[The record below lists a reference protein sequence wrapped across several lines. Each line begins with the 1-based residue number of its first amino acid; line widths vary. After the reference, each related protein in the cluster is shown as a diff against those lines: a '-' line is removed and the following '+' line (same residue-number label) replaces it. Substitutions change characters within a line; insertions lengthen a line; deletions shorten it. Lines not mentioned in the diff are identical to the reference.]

1 MQGKAVSEGI
11 AIGTLSIY
19 HKSVHN
25 PEISTYL
32 GSVAE
37 INRLAVARTSA
48 KREIESLRLKASMEN
63 NETNVSLLGSYLV
76 MLDDPA
82 FIDAVE
88 GRISNQ
94 MMTAEQAVESAR
106 DRIYEL
112 FGTMGDEY
120 MKARAEDIRDISDRV
135 LRNLGG
141 SVSVVPT
148 LNEEVILLADD
159 LTPSDT
165 MQLDTS
171 KVLAFVTRRGSNLSH
186 TAIIARSMNIPAI
199 VGLEYPKDC

>member
-19 HKSVHN
+19 HKSVRN

-37 INRLAVARTSA
+37 INRLAVARTNA

-88 GRISNQ
+88 RRISNQ

-171 KVLAFVTRRGSNLSH
+171 KVLAFVTRR
-186 TAIIARSMNIPAI
+186 
-199 VGLEYPKDC
+199 